1 MSEEL
6 HWVQLISRFARATI
20 FSSTIH
26 NDLSS
31 SYILIKEKRG
41 IKEINNL
48 EVKMNLESSIDG
60 QINSKCMIQKQF
72 ARSSDYHIK
81 PVFKL
86 FSTKSDLSR
95 PFFFPGNMRKIS
107 FRAKMLPGIVAS
119 NINLIKFKTF
129 SIN

>member
-6 HWVQLISRFARATI
+6 YWVQLISRFPRATI
-20 FSSTIH
+20 FGSAIH
-26 NDLSS
+26 KNLSS
-31 SYILIKEKRG
+31 SYLLIKEKRG

-48 EVKMNLESSIDG
+48 EVKMNLESSIDDE
-60 QINSKCMIQKQF
+60 INSKYMIQKQF
-72 ARSSDYHIK
+72 ARSSGYPIK

-86 FSTKSDLSR
+86 FSTKSNMSR
-95 PFFFPGNMRKIS
+95 TFLLPGNKRKIS
-107 FRAKMLPGIVAS
+107 FLAKMLPGIVAS